1 MPRASDAGRGPRHV
15 ADASDGES
23 VGRPAYGTFPEPSA
37 AASEGEEVDKPAR
50 QAADS
55 AEWSTGADKP
65 RADTKSGGRQANT
78 SGKSGGSVQESGEA
92 ADEGETLPFLH
103 PDSRRTS
110 RWRKLMF
117 ELFSRKSLKAQ
128 LEAGE
133 IWRLPQGL
141 TSAQASAKFAKV
153 YTPGSCFSLKTAVI
167 RAHWRQLVLCWLLE
181 LGSLVF
187 ATSTP
192 IILYAVLQTAVSGE
206 YKLFR
211 LGTRLVLLYATT
223 LAEIV
228 MHCHSRF
235 IGFKINVQITGALR
249 TLLFETTLGNA
260 SRGEPSSEGIGSFLC
275 RDARKEATTARPDS
289 NHHSDNMK
297 KRMAEVAHMY
307 SHDVVVAAE
316 MVSYMPVVWRI
327 SLQIAIQLYI
337 LVQVVG
343 ISVKPIFI
351 ALGVIGIVLKL
362 GSQFTGRVQKKL
374 MRVIEA
380 RLNVLHECFKSIQM
394 IKLNA
399 WEDKMIHK
407 IDHARE
413 KETKFRRGVSVIRAL
428 QYCFGVD
435 SPNLASIMVFAWMAM
450 QQEEFSPA
458 QVFPALLLFRRIKDD
473 FQSIMG
479 LFDLTT
485 AGQTSFW
492 KLSTYFN
499 EYPRSSE
506 GRNGGS
512 ASDGGKRRADREHK
526 LASDASQDGRQQ
538 LESDT
543 VVSMQQAC
551 FAPTADASKP
561 LLFNVTLSIPKGAL
575 VVVHGKAGA
584 GKSTLLSA
592 VLGNV
597 ESVYGDVFVNDT
609 AKIAYCAQE
618 AWLQTLS
625 IRENILFGSALDEHK
640 YKCVLEACCLVEDL
654 RSLPEG
660 DATMVGPKGINLS
673 GGQKA
678 RIALARACYADAD
691 LYLLDCPFASV
702 DPIVQ
707 NEIFAKC
714 IVDLLRYKTVVL
726 VTHNPELASSDF
738 VDQLVKVE
746 NMTVQVQEHR
756 IAGRRHQENGT
767 SKRSS
772 RRTDAANSLPPWK
785 RPTAGPSSKGS
796 DPTPSHHPDGLYLWE
811 PSVLLSAVSFATLEP
826 HDEVEDTCCSKTEKT
841 PVATASLPSCSWLER
856 KNESISKLDLKLFT
870 RDKMTMLFNSTTMRY
885 MVPGKIFLV
894 LYAIASTAKDIWLMS
909 WSASSTPTKLDM
921 LRSVNIYASLVVSSV
936 VFGVLSTILHTKA
949 LSMAANDLFHDMTVA
964 LVRAP
969 MSFFYRTPVGE
980 IFSRYFHDMRI
991 ADTEFVVSFLAVF
1004 RSSIT
1009 IIASD
1014 IMVWYYTG
1022 IAGTGVL
1029 LIFFIAIKQFVS
1041 LGYAAALLQ
1050 RAFQTEA
1057 ANLNLISE
1065 ALDGSTTIRAFG
1077 RAQLARFCAQH
1088 GVISDE
1094 LLRGRYHAEA
1104 FKCFVLVRCDRAL
1117 GLHLII
1123 ILVLLS
1129 THKIAPAE
1137 LGLLLYYVFT
1147 INSDVFTLTSQML
1160 QSIRYRF
1167 NIDRIVEY
1175 TSIPPEEAPLTPQ
1188 QEQLQQKLPTPVKGA
1203 ESTAAWPTKGDVVF
1217 EHVWFAYS
1225 APSKSG
1231 ARDSQ
1236 GALAL
1241 QDVSFSVRG
1250 GEKIGVVGRTGSGKS
1265 SLAMALFRVHALQR
1279 GRVLVD
1285 GVDVS
1290 TMRLDKLRRNVC
1302 ILPQTPLFYRC
1313 SVRAY
1318 LDPFNEREDDDLW
1331 RVLTQCGL
1339 ESSVRT
1345 LEGEMLADN
1354 GENWS
1359 AGERQML
1366 CLARAALS
1374 PSRVVILDESFSA
1387 VDQAG
1392 QSQLLSVLDSVFA
1405 HSTIFL
1411 ITHRLEEILGFDRI
1425 LVMRDGRAVEF
1436 GAADELAANPD
1447 SAFYEFLETTLLT
1460 F

>member
-1 MPRASDAGRGPRHV
+1 MPRASDASRGARAV
-15 ADASDGES
+15 TDASGDYAA
-23 VGRPAYGTFPEPSA
+23 AYGTFQ
-37 AASEGEEVDKPAR
+37 GDDKPAG
-50 QAADS
+50 QASGSS
-55 AEWSTGADKP
+55 AATGNDEKDKDA
-65 RADTKSGGRQANT
+65 RGRPSAPED
-78 SGKSGGSVQESGEA
+78 GVAACGDES
-92 ADEGETLPFLH
+92 LPLLH
-103 PDSRRTS
+103 PDSARTS

-117 ELFSRKSLKAQ
+117 ELFNRKSLKEQ

-141 TSAQASAKFAKV
+141 TSARASSDFAKV
-153 YTPGSCFSLKTAVI
+153 YVPGSCFSLKTAVM
-167 RAHWRQLVLCWLLE
+167 RAHWRQLVVCWLLE
-181 LGSLVF
+181 LGSLTF
-187 ATSTP
+187 ATMTP

-206 YKLFR
+206 DR
-211 LGTRLVLLYATT
+211 LLRVGVKLVLLYATS

-235 IGFKINVQITGALR
+235 LGFKINVQITGALR
-249 TLLFETTLGNA
+249 TLLFETTLSNG
-260 SRGEPSSEGIGSFLC
+260 SRGEACPGGFSSFLC
-275 RDARKEATTARPDS
+275 GPSRNESTAASLDGSRRDS
-289 NHHSDNMK
+289 MK

-307 SHDVVVAAE
+307 SHDVVMAAE
-316 MVSYMPVVWRI
+316 MTTMMPVVWRT
-327 SLQIAIQLYI
+327 SMQIAIQLYI
-337 LVQVVG
+337 LVQVIG

-362 GSQFTGRVQKKL
+362 GSQFTGGVQKKL
-374 MRVIEA
+374 TRVIEA

-399 WEDKMIHK
+399 WEDKIIHK
-407 IDHARE
+407 IDNARKRE
-413 KETKFRRGVSVIRAL
+413 NKFRRSMSAARAL
-428 QYCFGVD
+428 QHCIGAD

-450 QQEEFSPA
+450 QQDEFSPA

-473 FQSIMG
+473 FKSIMG
-479 LFDLTT
+479 LIDLTT
-485 AGQTSFW
+485 AGHTSFW
-492 KLSTYFN
+492 KLSTYFSEYSRSN
-499 EYPRSSE
+499 ESRDGESGDARRSQ
-506 GRNGGS
+506 
-512 ASDGGKRRADREHK
+512 KADQEHK
-526 LASDASQDGRQQ
+526 TEPSRLGSGSVIFMD
-538 LESDT
+538 
-543 VVSMQQAC
+543 QAC

-575 VVVHGKAGA
+575 VVVQGKAGA

-592 VLGNV
+592 ILGDV
-597 ESVYGDVFVNDT
+597 ESVYGDVIVNDK
-609 AKIAYCAQE
+609 AKVAYCAQE

-625 IRENILFGSALDEHK
+625 IRENILFGSTLNEHK
-640 YKCVLEACCLVEDL
+640 YRCVLEACCLVEDL
-654 RSLPEG
+654 RSLPNG
-660 DATMVGPKGINLS
+660 DSTMVGPKGINLS

-678 RIALARACYADAD
+678 RIAFARACYADAD

-738 VDQLVKVE
+738 VDQLVTVD
-746 NMTVQVQEHR
+746 NMTVQVQQHQV
-756 IAGRRHQENGT
+756 AGRRHQDSGN
-767 SKRSS
+767 SNRSS

-785 RPTAGPSSKGS
+785 RPAAESSKEN
-796 DPTPSHHPDGLYLWE
+796 DPLQTPTELYLWE
-811 PSVLLSAVSFATLEP
+811 PSVSLSTISVATLKSL
-826 HDEVEDTCCSKTEKT
+826 DTIEDVFTSKTKKASI
-841 PVATASLPSCSWLER
+841 ATADMTPCSLFER
-856 KNESISKLDLKLFT
+856 KDESRTKVDLFT
-870 RDKMTMLFNSTTMRY
+870 RDKLATVFNGHTMRY
-885 MVPGKIFLV
+885 MIPGKIFLV

-909 WSASSTPTKLDM
+909 WSASSTPTKIDM
-921 LRSVNIYASLVVSSV
+921 LRSVNIYASLVVGSV
-936 VFGVLSTILHTKA
+936 VFGVLSTILHMKA
-949 LSMAANDLFHDMTVA
+949 LSIAANELFHDMTVA

-991 ADTEFVVSFLAVF
+991 VDTDFIDSFLAVF
-1004 RSSIT
+1004 RSAIT

-1014 IMVWYYTG
+1014 VMVWYYTG
-1022 IAGTGVL
+1022 LAGTGVL
-1029 LIFFIAIKQFVS
+1029 LIFFIAMKQFVS

-1050 RAFQTEA
+1050 RSFQTEA

-1077 RAQLARFCAQH
+1077 RAQVSRFCSQH
-1088 GVISDE
+1088 GFISDE

-1104 FKCFVLVRCDRAL
+1104 FKCFVLVRCDRSL

-1137 LGLLLYYVFT
+1137 LGLLLYYVFSIT
-1147 INSDVFTLTSQML
+1147 SDVFTLTTQML
-1160 QSIRYRF
+1160 QSIRCRF
-1167 NIDRIVEY
+1167 SIDRIVEY
-1175 TSIPPEEAPLTPQ
+1175 TAIPPEEAPLTPQ
-1188 QEQLQQKLPTPVKGA
+1188 QEQQQKLPTPVKPV
-1203 ESTAAWPTKGDVVF
+1203 EPTAAWPKKGDVVF
-1217 EHVWFAYS
+1217 DHVWFAYS
-1225 APSKSG
+1225 ASSKSG

-1279 GRVLVD
+1279 GRILVD
-1285 GVDVS
+1285 DVDVS

-1313 SVRAY
+1313 SVRGY

-1331 RVLTQCGL
+1331 RVLMQCGL

-1345 LEGEMLADN
+1345 LEGEMLTDN

-1359 AGERQML
+1359 GGERQKL

-1392 QSQLLSVLDSVFA
+1392 QAELLSVLDTVFA

>member
-1 MPRASDAGRGPRHV
+1 MPRASDASRGARS
-15 ADASDGES
+15 ASDASGGDAA
-23 VGRPAYGTFPEPSA
+23 AYGTFQRD
-37 AASEGEEVDKPAR
+37 DKPVG
-50 QAADS
+50 QAPGSS
-55 AEWSTGADKP
+55 AGDGHDEKDTDAQEKP
-65 RADTKSGGRQANT
+65 SKVGDGDAGG
-78 SGKSGGSVQESGEA
+78 GDES
-92 ADEGETLPFLH
+92 LPLLH
-103 PDSRRTS
+103 PDSARTS

-117 ELFSRKSLKAQ
+117 ELFSRKSLKEQ

-133 IWRLPQGL
+133 IWRLPQSL
-141 TSAQASAKFAKV
+141 TSARASADFAKV
-153 YTPGSCFSLKTAVI
+153 YVPGSCFSLKTAVM
-167 RAHWRQLVLCWLLE
+167 RAHWRQLGVCWLLE
-181 LGSLVF
+181 LGSLAF
-187 ATSTP
+187 ATMTP

-206 YKLFR
+206 DR
-211 LGTRLVLLYATT
+211 LLRVAVKLVLLYATS

-235 IGFKINVQITGALR
+235 LGFKINVQITGALR

-260 SRGEPSSEGIGSFLC
+260 SCGEPCPGGFGSFLC
-275 RDARKEATTARPDS
+275 GASRNEPAAASQDGSRRDS
-289 NHHSDNMK
+289 MK

-307 SHDVVVAAE
+307 SHDVLMAAD
-316 MVSYMPVVWRI
+316 MTTMMPVVWRT
-327 SLQIAIQLYI
+327 SMQIAIQLYI
-337 LVQVVG
+337 LVQVIG

-362 GSQFTGRVQKKL
+362 GSQFTGNVQKKL
-374 MRVIEA
+374 TRITEA

-399 WEDKMIHK
+399 WEDKIIHK
-407 IDHARE
+407 IDTART
-413 KETKFRRGVSVIRAL
+413 KESKFRRGMSAARAL
-428 QYCFGVD
+428 QHCIGAD

-450 QQEEFSPA
+450 QQDEFSPA

-473 FQSIMG
+473 FKSIMG
-479 LFDLTT
+479 LIDLTT
-485 AGQTSFW
+485 AGHTSFW
-492 KLSTYFN
+492 KLSTYFS
-499 EYPRSSE
+499 EYPRSNESHDGE
-506 GRNGGS
+506 SGG
-512 ASDGGKRRADREHK
+512 DRGNQKADREHK
-526 LASDASQDGRQQ
+526 PAPSRVGSGAVIVMD
-538 LESDT
+538 
-543 VVSMQQAC
+543 QAC
-551 FAPTADASKP
+551 FAPTADTSKP

-575 VVVHGKAGA
+575 VVVQGKAGA

-592 VLGNV
+592 ILGDV
-597 ESVYGDVFVNDT
+597 ESVYGDVFVNDK
-609 AKIAYCAQE
+609 AKVAYCAQE

-625 IRENILFGSALDEHK
+625 IRENILFGSALDERK
-640 YKCVLEACCLVEDL
+640 YRCVLEACCLVEDL
-654 RSLPEG
+654 RSLPNG
-660 DATMVGPKGINLS
+660 DSTMVGPKGINLS

-738 VDQLVKVE
+738 VDQLVKVD
-746 NMTVQVQEHR
+746 NMTVQVQQHR
-756 IAGRRHQENGT
+756 VVGRRHQDSGS

-785 RPTAGPSSKGS
+785 RPAAESSTESGS
-796 DPTPSHHPDGLYLWE
+796 RQSPNELYLWE
-811 PSVLLSAVSFATLEP
+811 PSVSLSDVSVTTLKTL
-826 HDEVEDTCCSKTEKT
+826 DAVEDVFTSQTKKA
-841 PVATASLPSCSWLER
+841 PVAVTGLPCSLFE
-856 KNESISKLDLKLFT
+856 KMDESRAKFNLFT
-870 RDKMTMLFNSTTMRY
+870 RDKLATVFNGQTMRY

-909 WSASSTPTKLDM
+909 WSASSTPTKIDM
-921 LRSVNIYASLVVSSV
+921 MHSVNIYASLVVSSV
-936 VFGVLSTILHTKA
+936 VFGVLSTILHMKA
-949 LSMAANDLFHDMTVA
+949 LSVSANELFHDMTVA

-991 ADTEFVVSFLAVF
+991 VDTDFINSFLAVF
-1004 RSSIT
+1004 RSAIT

-1022 IAGTGVL
+1022 LAGTGVL
-1029 LIFFIAIKQFVS
+1029 LIFFIAMKQFVS

-1050 RAFQTEA
+1050 RSFQTEA

-1077 RAQLARFCAQH
+1077 RAQVSRFCSQH
-1088 GVISDE
+1088 GIISDE

-1104 FKCFVLVRCDRAL
+1104 FKCFVLVRCDRSL

-1137 LGLLLYYVFT
+1137 LGLLLYYVFSIT
-1147 INSDVFTLTSQML
+1147 SDVFTLTTQML
-1160 QSIRYRF
+1160 ESIRCRF
-1167 NIDRIVEY
+1167 SIDRIVEY
-1175 TSIPPEEAPLTPQ
+1175 TAIPPEEAPLTPQ
-1188 QEQLQQKLPTPVKGA
+1188 QEQQQKLPTPIKAA
-1203 ESTAAWPTKGDVVF
+1203 EPAAAWPKNGDVVF
-1217 EHVWFAYS
+1217 DHVWFAYNAS
-1225 APSKSG
+1225 SKSG

-1279 GRVLVD
+1279 GRVLID

-1290 TMRLDKLRRNVC
+1290 SMRLDKLRRNVC

-1313 SVRAY
+1313 SVRGY

-1331 RVLTQCGL
+1331 RVLMQCGL

-1345 LEGEMLADN
+1345 LEGEMLTDN

-1359 AGERQML
+1359 GGERQKL

-1392 QSQLLSVLDSVFA
+1392 QAELLSVLDTVFA